1 MKRRQKGSQVKEG
14 ELDKLTMC
22 GKGPKQHDKKCKKKN
37 KKTPQNNNRIKG
49 AFSHFQGQLSQASS
63 QLQPGHRSKLSGITE
78 KSI

>member
-22 GKGPKQHDKKCKKKN
+22 GKGPKQHDKKCKKQ
-37 KKTPQNNNRIKG
+37 TQNNNRIKG
-49 AFSHFQGQLSQASS
+49 AFSHIQGRLSQASS